1 MKQADS
7 SRELPPPYKAPKS
20 GFLSCLPTSWVPY
33 AQLMRLDRSGGYY
46 AFVFPYWIGL
56 SYGASIALH
65 PPTVGFLLSRAGLFS
80 LACIFLR
87 GAACTWNDNIDQDFD
102 RLVARCQNRP
112 IARGAVSTTAGHVFT
127 AAQTAVGSAAFLLL
141 PRICMLDAIP
151 ITALFALYPFGKR
164 FTNYPQAILGFP
176 FAFGIVL
183 ACHSIHVNPF
193 AMKPMGSLWSTI
205 ALVLANVLWTMVYD
219 TIYAHQDREDDE
231 KAGVKS
237 MAVRF
242 RESTKLLCSALS
254 TIVVAL
260 LALVGI
266 FARLSWLYYVV
277 GVGGVTVSLGT
288 MISAVK
294 LTVPASCM
302 WWFKWG
308 FWYVGG
314 TLLGGLLLQYSSRI

>member
-1 MKQADS
+1 MKTS
-7 SRELPPPYKAPKS
+7 SPKELPPPYEPPKF
-20 GFLSCLPTSWVPY
+20 GFLSYLPTSWVPY
-33 AQLMRLDRSGGYY
+33 AQLMRLDKPGGYY

-56 SYGASIALH
+56 GYGASIALH
-65 PPTVGFLLSRAGLFS
+65 PPTVWFLLSRAWLLS
-80 LACIFLR
+80 AACIFLR
-87 GAACTWNDNIDQDFD
+87 GAACTWNDNIDQDLD
-102 RLVARCQNRP
+102 RLVARCRNRP

-127 AAQTAVGSAAFLLL
+127 ATQTAVGSAAFFLL
-141 PRICMLDAIP
+141 PRICILDAIP

-193 AMKPMGSLWSTI
+193 ALEPKGLLWSTI
-205 ALVLANVLWTMVYD
+205 ALVFANVFWTMVYD

-242 RESTKLLCSALS
+242 KESTKLLCSGLS
-254 TIVVAL
+254 IIIVAL
-260 LALVGI
+260 LATVGFLAKLGWI
-266 FARLSWLYYVV
+266 YYVV
-277 GVGGVTVSLGT
+277 GVGGVMVSLGT
-288 MISAVK
+288 MISAVN

-314 TLLGGLLLQYSSRI
+314 MLLGGLLLQWSSRI